1 MTAPGSPSPGPT
13 GPRWR
18 LAARSA
24 PGVAAAGPPGSR
36 GAAGPGTEERSEG
49 TVHWEGGGRRGEL
62 LSKGDDVLAAKL
74 CRSKKM

>member
-36 GAAGPGTEERSEG
+36 GAAGPGTEEQSEE
-49 TVHWEGGGRRGEL
+49 TVPWEGGGRG
-62 LSKGDDVLAAKL
+62 GATF
-74 CRSKKM
+74 

>member
-1 MTAPGSPSPGPT
+1 MTAPGSPSPGLI

-49 TVHWEGGGRRGEL
+49 TVHGEGEGRRG
-62 LSKGDDVLAAKL
+62 GATF
-74 CRSKKM
+74 